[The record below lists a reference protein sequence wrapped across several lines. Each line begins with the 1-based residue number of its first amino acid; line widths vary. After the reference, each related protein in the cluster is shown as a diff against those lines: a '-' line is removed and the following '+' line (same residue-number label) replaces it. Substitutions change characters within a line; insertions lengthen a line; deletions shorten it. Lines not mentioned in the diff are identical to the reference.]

1 MNTEEHLAGLS
12 HGTVLVTGATGLVG
26 SAVVAQLAGTG
37 WKVRGMTHSE
47 SKTEALQAAG
57 CNEVVIG
64 DVSDYSSMEP
74 AFHGV
79 DAVIHSVG
87 LLMEKGGLTYDK
99 VNTGGTRNA
108 VNASIANGIT
118 KFVVMSVIGIGPG
131 DKNPYASSKWDCEQV
146 VESSDLDY
154 TVLRCSYVI
163 GKQAA
168 IVGLLK
174 QMVSLPVTPVI
185 GTGQQLLQMVS
196 DIDVAKCL
204 VGALDNYEASRQVLE
219 LCGPTPYTYDEI
231 LDLVASIQ
239 GRRMPRKAH
248 VPAGLVKLVLPV
260 AEKIPGSVVSRPT
273 IDMLLRNSVC
283 DPRNVANMFGVE
295 LILLEDALRGAYG

>member
-1 MNTEEHLAGLS
+1 MNREGHLPGSS

-37 WKVRGMTHSE
+37 WRVRGMTHSE
-47 SKTEALQAAG
+47 FKTEALQDAG
-57 CNEVVIG
+57 CHEVVIG

-79 DAVIHSVG
+79 DAVVHSVG

-108 VNASIANGIT
+108 VSASIANRVS
-118 KFVVMSVIGIGPG
+118 KFVMMSAVGIGPG

-146 VESSDLDY
+146 VEASDLDY

-174 QMVSLPVTPVI
+174 QMISLPVTPVV

-196 DIDVAKCL
+196 DVDVAKCL
-204 VGALDNYEASRQVLE
+204 VGALDNAEASRQILE

-239 GRRMPRKAH
+239 GRRRPRKAH
-248 VPAGLVKLVLPV
+248 VPAGLVRLGLPI
-260 AEKIPGSVVSRPT
+260 AEKVPGSVVSGPT

-283 DPRNVANMFGVE
+283 DPRNVAKMFGVE
-295 LILLEDALRGAYG
+295 LTPLEDALRGAYG